1 MQITQEN
8 LFSYMQAWLRECDM
22 KILGYHNSTK
32 AQKAKQCFCDSLH
45 LLEFLD
51 TFSYDLVYSSKELF
65 LAVAKHSQKDLG
77 VNECEF
83 ETLLQDSISRLENL
97 RILREARIYVKTD
110 FRIGANTRPI
120 HILAIAQELLWLRF
134 TPEYKEADLSLTEI
148 LQMARGMV
156 ITHYAKN
163 KGKLPIWG
171 NILEYYLFYNRTR
184 YEFDTQ
190 GNLKDN
196 PQAQFAQGV
205 ISVTL
210 SV

>member
-1 MQITQEN
+1 MQITQDN

-51 TFSYDLVYSSKELF
+51 TFSYDLVYGSQEFF
-65 LAVAKHSQKDLG
+65 LAVAKQSQKDLG

-97 RILREARIYVKTD
+97 RILREAHINFKTQYRIRWHT
-110 FRIGANTRPI
+110 ANPLIPEPQYAQATLN
-120 HILAIAQELLWLRF
+120 LA
-134 TPEYKEADLSLTEI
+134 EI
-148 LQMARGMV
+148 LQIAKEV
-156 ITHYAKN
+156 VLKHYTKYN
-163 KGKLPIWG
+163 GRLSIG
-171 NILEYYLFYNRTR
+171 GDILEYYVFYNGTR

>member
-8 LFSYMQAWLRECDM
+8 IFSYMQAWLRECDM
-22 KILGYHNSTK
+22 KILGYHNDTK
-32 AQKAKQCFCDSLH
+32 AQKAKKCFCESLH

-65 LAVAKHSQKDLG
+65 LAVAKQSQKDLG

-97 RILREARIYVKTD
+97 RILREAHINFKTQYRIRWHT
-110 FRIGANTRPI
+110 ANPLI
-120 HILAIAQELLWLRF
+120 PEPQYAQA
-134 TPEYKEADLSLTEI
+134 TLSLAEI
-148 LQMARGMV
+148 LQIAKEV
-156 ITHYAKN
+156 VLKHYTKYN
-163 KGKLPIWG
+163 GRLSIG
-171 NILEYYLFYNRTR
+171 GDILEYYVFYNGTR

-205 ISVTL
+205 ISVML

>member
-32 AQKAKQCFCDSLH
+32 AQRAKQCFCNSLH

-65 LAVAKHSQKDLG
+65 LAVAKQSQKDLG

-97 RILREARIYVKTD
+97 RILREARIDFKTQY
-110 FRIGANTRPI
+110 RIRWHTANPLI
-120 HILAIAQELLWLRF
+120 PEPQYAQA
-134 TPEYKEADLSLTEI
+134 TLSLAEI

-171 NILEYYLFYNRTR
+171 NILEYYLFYNGTR

>member
-8 LFSYMQAWLRECDM
+8 LFSYMQSWLRECDM
-22 KILGYHNSTK
+22 KILGYHNDTK

-51 TFSYDLVYSSKELF
+51 TFSYDLVYNSKEFF
-65 LAVAKHSQKDLG
+65 LAVAKQSQKDLG

-97 RILREARIYVKTD
+97 RILREARIDFKTQY
-110 FRIGANTRPI
+110 RIRWHTANPL
-120 HILAIAQELLWLRF
+120 ILEPQYAQA
-134 TPEYKEADLSLTEI
+134 TLSLAEI
-148 LQMARGMV
+148 LQIAKEV
-156 ITHYAKN
+156 VLKHYTKYN
-163 KGKLPIWG
+163 GRLHIWG
-171 NILEYYLFYNRTR
+171 DILGYYVFYNGTR

-190 GNLKDN
+190 GNLKDST
-196 PQAQFAQGV
+196 QAQFAQGV

>member
-51 TFSYDLVYSSKELF
+51 TFSYDLVYGSKEFF

-97 RILREARIYVKTD
+97 RILREARIDFKTQY
-110 FRIGANTRPI
+110 RIRWHTANPL
-120 HILAIAQELLWLRF
+120 ILEPQYAQA
-134 TPEYKEADLSLTEI
+134 TLSLAEI
-148 LQMARGMV
+148 LQIAKEV
-156 ITHYAKN
+156 VLKHYTKYN
-163 KGKLPIWG
+163 GRLSIG
-171 NILEYYLFYNRTR
+171 GDILEYYVFYNGTR

-196 PQAQFAQGV
+196 PQAKLAQGV

>member
-1 MQITQEN
+1 MQITQDN
-8 LFSYMQAWLRECDM
+8 LFSYMQSWLRECDM
-22 KILGYHNSTK
+22 KILGHHNSTK

-51 TFSYDLVYSSKELF
+51 IFSYDLVYSSKELF
-65 LAVAKHSQKDLG
+65 LAVARQSQKDLG

-83 ETLLQDSISRLENL
+83 EAVLQDSISKLTHL
-97 RILREARIYVKTD
+97 RILRKARIYVKTD

-134 TPEYKEADLSLTEI
+134 TPEYKEADLSLAEI

-171 NILEYYLFYNRTR
+171 NILEYYLFYNGTR

-196 PQAQFAQGV
+196 PQAKLAQGV

>member
-22 KILGYHNSTK
+22 KILGYHNDTK
-32 AQKAKQCFCDSLH
+32 AQKAQKCFCDSLH

-65 LAVAKHSQKDLG
+65 LAVAKQSQKDLG

-97 RILREARIYVKTD
+97 RILREARIDFKTQY
-110 FRIGANTRPI
+110 RIRWHTANPL
-120 HILAIAQELLWLRF
+120 ILEPQYTQA
-134 TPEYKEADLSLTEI
+134 TLSLAEI
-148 LQMARGMV
+148 LQIAKEV
-156 ITHYAKN
+156 VLKHYTKYN
-163 KGKLPIWG
+163 GRLSIG
-171 NILEYYLFYNRTR
+171 GDILEYYVFYNGTR

>member
-8 LFSYMQAWLRECDM
+8 LFSSMQAWLRECDM
-22 KILGYHNSTK
+22 KILDYHNDTK

-51 TFSYDLVYSSKELF
+51 TFSYDLVYNSKEFF
-65 LAVAKHSQKDLG
+65 LAVAKQSQKDLG

-97 RILREARIYVKTD
+97 RILREAHINFKTQYRIRWHT
-110 FRIGANTRPI
+110 ANPLI
-120 HILAIAQELLWLRF
+120 PEPQYAQA
-134 TPEYKEADLSLTEI
+134 TLSLAEI
-148 LQMARGMV
+148 LQIAKEV
-156 ITHYAKN
+156 VLKHYTKYN
-163 KGKLPIWG
+163 GRLSIG
-171 NILEYYLFYNRTR
+171 GDILEYYVFYNGTR

>member
-22 KILGYHNSTK
+22 KILGYHNDTK
-32 AQKAKQCFCDSLH
+32 AQKAKKCFCESLH

-65 LAVAKHSQKDLG
+65 LAVAKQSQKDLG

-97 RILREARIYVKTD
+97 RILREARIDFKTQY
-110 FRIGANTRPI
+110 RIRWHTANPLI
-120 HILAIAQELLWLRF
+120 PEPQYAQA
-134 TPEYKEADLSLTEI
+134 TLSLAEI
-148 LQMARGMV
+148 LQIAKEV
-156 ITHYAKN
+156 VLKHYTKYN
-163 KGKLPIWG
+163 GRLSIG
-171 NILEYYLFYNRTR
+171 GDILEYYVFYNGTR

>member
-22 KILGYHNSTK
+22 KILGYHNDTK
-32 AQKAKQCFCDSLH
+32 AQKTKKCFCDSLH

-51 TFSYDLVYSSKELF
+51 TFSYDLVYNSKEFF
-65 LAVAKHSQKDLG
+65 LAVAKQSQRDLG
-77 VNECEF
+77 VNQCEF

-97 RILREARIYVKTD
+97 RILREARINFKTQY
-110 FRIGANTRPI
+110 RIRWHTANPL
-120 HILAIAQELLWLRF
+120 ILEPQYAQATLNL
-134 TPEYKEADLSLTEI
+134 AEI
-148 LQMARGMV
+148 LQIAKEV
-156 ITHYAKN
+156 VLKHYTKYN
-163 KGKLPIWG
+163 GRLSIG
-171 NILEYYLFYNRTR
+171 GDILEYYVFYNGTR

>member
-8 LFSYMQAWLRECDM
+8 LFSSMQSWLRECDM
-22 KILGYHNSTK
+22 KILGYHNDTK
-32 AQKAKQCFCDSLH
+32 AQKARQCFCESLH

-65 LAVAKHSQKDLG
+65 LAVAKQSQKDLG

-97 RILREARIYVKTD
+97 RILREAHIDFKTQYRIRWHT
-110 FRIGANTRPI
+110 ANPL
-120 HILAIAQELLWLRF
+120 ILEPQYTQA
-134 TPEYKEADLSLTEI
+134 TLSLAEI
-148 LQMARGMV
+148 LQIAKEV
-156 ITHYAKN
+156 VLKHYTKYN
-163 KGKLPIWG
+163 GRLSIG
-171 NILEYYLFYNRTR
+171 GDILEYYVFYNGNR

-190 GNLKDN
+190 GNLKDST
-196 PQAQFAQGV
+196 QAQFAQGV

>member
-22 KILGYHNSTK
+22 KILGYHNDTK
-32 AQKAKQCFCDSLH
+32 AQKTKKCFCDSLH

-51 TFSYDLVYSSKELF
+51 TFSYDLVYNSKEFF
-65 LAVAKHSQKDLG
+65 LAVAKQSQRDLG
-77 VNECEF
+77 VNQCEF

-97 RILREARIYVKTD
+97 RILREARINFKTQY
-110 FRIGANTRPI
+110 RIRWHTANPLIPEPQYAQATLN
-120 HILAIAQELLWLRF
+120 LA
-134 TPEYKEADLSLTEI
+134 EI
-148 LQMARGMV
+148 LQIAKEV
-156 ITHYAKN
+156 VLKHYTKYN
-163 KGKLPIWG
+163 GRLSIG
-171 NILEYYLFYNRTR
+171 GDILEYYVFYNGTR

>member
-22 KILGYHNSTK
+22 KILGYHNDTK
-32 AQKAKQCFCDSLH
+32 AQKTKKCFCDSLH

-51 TFSYDLVYSSKELF
+51 IFSYDLVYGSQEFF
-65 LAVAKHSQKDLG
+65 LAVAKQSQKDLG

-97 RILREARIYVKTD
+97 EILREARIDFKTQY
-110 FRIGANTRPI
+110 RIRWHTANPLI
-120 HILAIAQELLWLRF
+120 PEPQYAQA
-134 TPEYKEADLSLTEI
+134 TLSLAEI
-148 LQMARGMV
+148 LQIAKEV
-156 ITHYAKN
+156 VLKHYTKYN
-163 KGKLPIWG
+163 GRLSIG
-171 NILEYYLFYNRTR
+171 GDILEYYVFYNGTR

-190 GNLKDN
+190 GNLKDST
-196 PQAQFAQGV
+196 QAKLAQGV
-205 ISVTL
+205 ISVML

>member
-22 KILGYHNSTK
+22 KILGYHNDTK
-32 AQKAKQCFCDSLH
+32 AQKVKKCFCDSLH

-51 TFSYDLVYSSKELF
+51 TFSYDLVYNSKEFF
-65 LAVAKHSQKDLG
+65 LAVAKQSQRDLG
-77 VNECEF
+77 VNQCEF

-97 RILREARIYVKTD
+97 RILREARINFKTQY
-110 FRIGANTRPI
+110 RIRWHTANPLI
-120 HILAIAQELLWLRF
+120 PKPQYAQA
-134 TPEYKEADLSLTEI
+134 TLSLAEI
-148 LQMARGMV
+148 LQIAKEV
-156 ITHYAKN
+156 VLKHYAKYN
-163 KGKLPIWG
+163 GRLHIWG
-171 NILEYYLFYNRTR
+171 DILEYYVFYNGTR

-190 GNLKDN
+190 GNLKDST
-196 PQAQFAQGV
+196 QAQFAQGV

>member
-22 KILGYHNSTK
+22 KILGYHNDTK
-32 AQKAKQCFCDSLH
+32 AQKAKKCFCESLH

-65 LAVAKHSQKDLG
+65 LAVAKQSQKDLG

-97 RILREARIYVKTD
+97 RILREAHINFKTQYRIRWHT
-110 FRIGANTRPI
+110 ANPLI
-120 HILAIAQELLWLRF
+120 PEPQYAQA
-134 TPEYKEADLSLTEI
+134 TLSLAEI
-148 LQMARGMV
+148 LQIAKEV
-156 ITHYAKN
+156 VLKHYTKYN
-163 KGKLPIWG
+163 GRLSIG
-171 NILEYYLFYNRTR
+171 GDILEYYVFYNGTR

>member
-8 LFSYMQAWLRECDM
+8 LFSSMQAWLRECDM
-22 KILGYHNSTK
+22 KILGYHNDTK
-32 AQKAKQCFCDSLH
+32 AQKTKKCFCDSLH

-65 LAVAKHSQKDLG
+65 LAVAKQSQKDLG

-97 RILREARIYVKTD
+97 RILREARIDFKTQYCI
-110 FRIGANTRPI
+110 RWHTANPL
-120 HILAIAQELLWLRF
+120 ILEPQYAQA
-134 TPEYKEADLSLTEI
+134 TLSLAEI
-148 LQMARGMV
+148 LQIAKEV
-156 ITHYAKN
+156 VLKHYTKYN
-163 KGKLPIWG
+163 GRLSIG
-171 NILEYYLFYNRTR
+171 GDILEYYVFYNDTR

-190 GNLKDN
+190 GNLKDST
-196 PQAQFAQGV
+196 QAQFAQGV

>member
-8 LFSYMQAWLRECDM
+8 LFSSMQAWLRECDM
-22 KILGYHNSTK
+22 KILGYHNDTK
-32 AQKAKQCFCDSLH
+32 AQKAQKCFCNSLH

-65 LAVAKHSQKDLG
+65 LAVARQSQKDLG

-83 ETLLQDSISRLENL
+83 ETLLQDSISKLKNL
-97 RILREARIYVKTD
+97 RILRKAHIYVKTD

-134 TPEYKEADLSLTEI
+134 TPEYKEADLSLAEI
-148 LQMARGMV
+148 LQIAKEV
-156 ITHYAKN
+156 VLKHYTKYN
-163 KGKLPIWG
+163 GRLSIG
-171 NILEYYLFYNRTR
+171 GDILEYYVFYNGTR

-190 GNLKDN
+190 SNLKDST
-196 PQAQFAQGV
+196 QAKLAQGV

>member
-8 LFSYMQAWLRECDM
+8 IFSYMQAWLRECDM
-22 KILGYHNSTK
+22 KILGYHNDTK
-32 AQKAKQCFCDSLH
+32 AQKAKKCFCESLH

-65 LAVAKHSQKDLG
+65 LAVAKQSQKDLG

-97 RILREARIYVKTD
+97 RILREAHINFKTQYRIRWHT
-110 FRIGANTRPI
+110 ANPLI
-120 HILAIAQELLWLRF
+120 PEPQYAQA
-134 TPEYKEADLSLTEI
+134 TLSLAEI
-148 LQMARGMV
+148 LQIAKEV
-156 ITHYAKN
+156 VLKHYTKYN
-163 KGKLPIWG
+163 GRLSIG
-171 NILEYYLFYNRTR
+171 GDILEYYVFYNGTR

>member
-1 MQITQEN
+1 MPITQEN

-22 KILGYHNSTK
+22 KILGYHNDTK
-32 AQKAKQCFCDSLH
+32 AQKTKKCFCDSLH

-51 TFSYDLVYSSKELF
+51 TFSYDLVYNSKEFF
-65 LAVAKHSQKDLG
+65 LAVAKQSQRDLG
-77 VNECEF
+77 VNQCEF

-97 RILREARIYVKTD
+97 RILREARINFKTQY
-110 FRIGANTRPI
+110 RIRWHTANPLI
-120 HILAIAQELLWLRF
+120 
-134 TPEYKEADLSLTEI
+134 PEPQYTQATLSLAEI
-148 LQMARGMV
+148 LQIAKEV
-156 ITHYAKN
+156 VLKHYTKYN
-163 KGKLPIWG
+163 GRLSIG
-171 NILEYYLFYNRTR
+171 GDILEYYVFYNGTR

>member
-1 MQITQEN
+1 
-8 LFSYMQAWLRECDM
+8 MQAWLRECDM

-77 VNECEF
+77 VNQCEF
-83 ETLLQDSISRLENL
+83 EAVLQDSISKLTHL
-97 RILREARIYVKTD
+97 RILRKARIYVKTD

-120 HILAIAQELLWLRF
+120 HILAIAQGLLWIEF
-134 TPEYKEADLSLTEI
+134 SPEYKEADLSLAEI
-148 LQMARGMV
+148 WQIAKGMV
-156 ITHYAKN
+156 IAHYAKN
-163 KGKLPIWG
+163 KGKLHIWG
-171 NILEYYLFYNRTR
+171 NILEYYLFYNGTR

-196 PQAQFAQGV
+196 PQAKLAQGV